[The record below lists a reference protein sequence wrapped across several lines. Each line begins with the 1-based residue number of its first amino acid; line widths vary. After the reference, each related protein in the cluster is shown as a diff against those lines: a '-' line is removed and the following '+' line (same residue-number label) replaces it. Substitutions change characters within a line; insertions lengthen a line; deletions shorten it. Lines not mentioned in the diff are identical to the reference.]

1 MLKIVMTAHFWN
13 GVTQRSDGSIYCLCV
28 GANESQVRKERHLTP
43 LKHQEHVINKEK
55 EACSVHSHF
64 RSLDGA
70 GLLPDNFDV
79 VDRVMQELK
88 NSTNFVKSVDSWHE
102 KFTNFVNQ
110 EFLYNQP
117 LKLPSAE
124 MSKSFFQQKL
134 TQFLFTKG
142 KRKSDL
148 ILPTGK
154 VIFRCKTWLF
164 AGNNRYV
171 SFWMQ
176 QTHS

>member
-1 MLKIVMTAHFWN
+1 MASFI
-13 GVTQRSDGSIYCLCV
+13 GP
-28 GANESQVRKERHLTP
+28 NESQVRKERHLTLEAP
-43 LKHQEHVINKEK
+43 ESMLSTWKRKHF
-55 EACSVHSHF
+55 HSHF

-102 KFTNFVNQ
+102 KFTDFVNQ

-142 KRKSDL
+142 KRDPS
-148 ILPTGK
+148 
-154 VIFRCKTWLF
+154 
-164 AGNNRYV
+164 
-171 SFWMQ
+171 
-176 QTHS
+176 